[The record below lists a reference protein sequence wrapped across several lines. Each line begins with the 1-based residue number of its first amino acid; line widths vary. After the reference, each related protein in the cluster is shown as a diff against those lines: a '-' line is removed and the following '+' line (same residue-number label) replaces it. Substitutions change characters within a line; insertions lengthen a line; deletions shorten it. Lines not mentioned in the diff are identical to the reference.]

1 MTSPQSAVV
10 FDFGAVLFRWR
21 PLELLQQVWP
31 AVACDA
37 ASARHWADLIFQS
50 ADPHSDWA
58 QFDLGQVE
66 EEELILRLNRRTGV
80 AQTELRRLIEAIA
93 DHLVP
98 MEDSV
103 KLFWRLKRAGH
114 RLFYLSNMPRPYAES
129 LQQRNAFISAF
140 DAGVFSCDVSMIK
153 PDRRLFQ
160 HVQDELGLTP
170 QHTLFIDDHPANV
183 EAARQLGW
191 QAVHFVDAA
200 QTEAQI
206 KQWGWS

>member
-1 MTSPQSAVV
+1 MTSPPSAVV

-31 AVACDA
+31 TLARDE
-37 ASARHWADLIFQS
+37 ASAQRWANLIFQS
-50 ADPHSDWA
+50 ADPQSDWA

-66 EEELILRLNRRTGV
+66 EDELIDRLVRRTGV
-80 AQTELRRLIEAIA
+80 ADIELRRLIDAIA

-114 RLFYLSNMPRPYAES
+114 RLFYLSNMPRPYAQS
-129 LQQRNAFISAF
+129 LQQRHAFVSAF
-140 DAGVFSCDVSMIK
+140 DAGVFSCDVAMIK

-160 HVQDELGLTP
+160 HVQDEMGLTP
-170 QHTLFIDDHPANV
+170 PHTLFIDDHPANV
-183 EAARQLGW
+183 QAARQLGW
-191 QAVHFVDAA
+191 QAVQFVDAA
-200 QTEAQI
+200 QTAAQI
-206 KQWGWS
+206 EQWGW